1 MSAAGITVVP
11 TGLLVNGRREVMVRR
26 TRRPAADQPALLE
39 QAAGQESELLT
50 EPTLAPQ
57 PAVVVR
63 RSARRKRTVTAYRDA
78 DTIVVLI
85 PQRMTKADE
94 RVYVDEMVAKV
105 LARESRSGAP
115 RGDTALAQRAAELSE
130 LYLVPQLGYPPR
142 PTSVNWV
149 RNQNHRWGS
158 CTPSSGTIRLS
169 HRMQTM
175 PSWVVDY
182 VLLHELAHL
191 VEAAHSRRFWRLV
204 NVYPQSEKAQG
215 YLEGF
220 QAATQGR
227 SAAVPDGVLE

>member
-1 MSAAGITVVP
+1 MA
-11 TGLLVNGRREVMVRR
+11 
-26 TRRPAADQPALLE
+26 RRPRQPADDQPALLDPAVLDPAPTDPDRADPDPLE
-39 QAAGQESELLT
+39 PDLLQPGESDLLT
-50 EPTLAPQ
+50 EPAVDPQ
-57 PAVVVR
+57 PKVVVR

-85 PQRMTKADE
+85 PGRMSKADE
-94 RVYVDEMVAKV
+94 KVYVDEMVAKV

-115 RGDTALAQRAAELSE
+115 RSDTALAQRAAELSAQ
-130 LYLVPQLGYPPR
+130 YLEPQLGYAPR
-142 PTSVNWV
+142 PTAVNWV

-169 HRMQTM
+169 HRMQPM

-204 NVYPQSEKAQG
+204 NVYPQAEKAQG

-220 QAATQGR
+220 QAGSQHRPTADRPGR
-227 SAAVPDGVLE
+227 